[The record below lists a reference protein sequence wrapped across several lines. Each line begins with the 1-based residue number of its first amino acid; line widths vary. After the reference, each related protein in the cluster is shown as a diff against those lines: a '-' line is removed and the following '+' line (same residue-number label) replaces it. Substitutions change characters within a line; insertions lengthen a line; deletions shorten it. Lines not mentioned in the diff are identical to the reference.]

1 MWPTVPQRG
10 VFSLHMRRLLA
21 APLGAVC
28 ALLLATPAQ
37 AAGVA
42 GYDGSNPFECTLQQ
56 LGLGTDF
63 PRPDDD
69 PFCVEYDKTHQNV
82 TMLGVVQFL
91 AQEPARVA
99 AAVPKCFYYQ
109 SDHWTGS
116 IVQGDGRTE
125 TYNFDGKYYFDK
137 ARGAG
142 GVHLSNFRIA
152 GQTADPTLIPF
163 FPADYRPF
171 FGPGRGGV
179 QFTGAGVDVEPRCAE
194 LARGGH
200 VYRRGGGIRKGCR
213 LPGGRI
219 GRGIGGIGLGN
230 ARGGILRTLGAPTS
244 ESRYAVRYCLEGGGT
259 LLAGFRGR
267 SARSRALIVKV
278 DNPAFS
284 ARGLGPGT
292 GERRARRI
300 LRGERVRRRAGGEKL
315 LILRQRRRTLVAA
328 VRRGRVRYVAVARPR
343 ISLRTL
349 ARDLRRVR

>member
-1 MWPTVPQRG
+1 
-10 VFSLHMRRLLA
+10 MRRLLA

-28 ALLLATPAQ
+28 ALLLAGPSH
-37 AAGVA
+37 AAGLA

-152 GQTADPTLIPF
+152 GQTADPTLIPL

-171 FGPGRGGV
+171 FGPGRGGI
-179 QFTGAGVDVEPRCAE
+179 QFTGAGVDVEPRCVE
-194 LARGGH
+194 LARRKR
-200 VYRRGGGIRKGCR
+200 VYRSPGAQRRCR
-213 LPGGRI
+213 VPGGRV
-219 GRGIGGIGLGN
+219 GRGIGGIALGSSR
-230 ARGGILRTLGAPTS
+230 AGVRGAMGAPTA

-259 LLAGFRGR
+259 LVAGFRGM
-267 SARSRALIVKV
+267 SPRSRALIVKV

-284 ARGLGPGT
+284 TRGLGPGT
-292 GERRARRI
+292 SERRARRVM
-300 LRGERVRRRAGGEKL
+300 RGERVHRRGRGAKL
-315 LILRQRRRTLVAA
+315 LILRQRRRTLVAS

-349 ARDLRRVR
+349 GRDLRRVR